1 MDDYTSKAHVF
12 MNKLDK
18 AYKQLKELSNSSD
31 YDHYLHGK
39 YYEYKQQ
46 LKTIKKTLGEGMKY
60 ITDNRTPEEHFID
73 ICRGWLVEDVFAY
86 LFTLPQYKEL
96 TVSFDNHDQ
105 DRIIRVLRR
114 QITSSPDFKITY
126 QNQTIKVEVQS
137 LFANMPYFH
146 IKEHKAKKLTDNN
159 SYLIQ
164 FNIPHKQIVVF
175 EPHQVKLGTYKLIE
189 DFSTETIKK
198 YGYKY
203 TIDELPKEMI
213 ISNFANDLPQKII
226 SLFKKKDLY

>member
-1 MDDYTSKAHVF
+1 
-12 MNKLDK
+12 MNKLDR
-18 AYKQLKELSNSSD
+18 AYNQLKKLSKSKN
-31 YDHYLHGK
+31 YNHYLHGK

-46 LKTIKKTLGEGMKY
+46 LKTINKTLGKEMEH
-60 ITDNRTPEEHFID
+60 IQDNRTPEEHFID

-86 LFTLPQYKEL
+86 LFSLPQYKEL
-96 TVSFDNHDQ
+96 TLSFDNHDQ

-114 QITSSPDFKITY
+114 QITSSPDFKITH
-126 QNQTIKVEVQS
+126 NKQTISVEVQS

-175 EPHQVKLGTYKLIE
+175 EPHQIELGTYKLIE

-198 YGYKY
+198 YGYRY
-203 TIDELPKEMI
+203 DIDILPADMKVYNFVEDLPK
-213 ISNFANDLPQKII
+213 KII
-226 SLFKKKDLY
+226 SLFS

>member
-1 MDDYTSKAHVF
+1 
-12 MNKLDK
+12 MNKLDT
-18 AYKQLKELSNSSD
+18 AYKQLKELSHNPTF
-31 YDHYLHGK
+31 HHFLHGK
-39 YYEYKQQ
+39 YFEYKQQ
-46 LKTIKKTLGEGMKY
+46 LKTINKTLGEGMKY

-96 TVSFDNHDQ
+96 TLSFDNHDQ
-105 DRIIRVLRR
+105 DRVIRVLRR

-126 QNQTIKVEVQS
+126 QDQTIKVEVQS
-137 LFANMPYFH
+137 LFVDISFFH

-164 FNIPHKQIVVF
+164 FNVPHKQIVVF
-175 EPHQVKLGTYKLIE
+175 EPHQVKLGTYNLI
-189 DFSTETIKK
+189 DDWSNDIIKK

-203 TIDELPKEMI
+203 IIDDLPKEMI
-213 ISNFANDLPQKII
+213 ISNFVDKLPKKII
-226 SLFKKKDLY
+226 SLFS

>member
-1 MDDYTSKAHVF
+1 

-18 AYKQLKELSNSSD
+18 AYNQLKELSKSKN
-31 YDHYLHGK
+31 YNYYLHGK

-46 LKTIKKTLGEGMKY
+46 LKTINKTLGKEMEH
-60 ITDNRTPEEHFID
+60 IQDNRTPKQHFID

-86 LFTLPQYKEL
+86 LFSLPQYNEL
-96 TVSFDNHDQ
+96 TLSFDNHDQ
-105 DRIIRVLRR
+105 DRIIRVLRK
-114 QITSSPDFKITY
+114 QITAAPDFKITY

-175 EPHQVKLGTYKLIE
+175 EPHQVELGTYKLIE

-198 YGYKY
+198 YGYRY
-203 TIDELPKEMI
+203 TIDELPEEMI
-213 ISNFANDLPQKII
+213 ISNFVDKLPKKII
-226 SLFKKKDLY
+226 SLFS

>member
-1 MDDYTSKAHVF
+1 

-18 AYKQLKELSNSSD
+18 AYNQLKELSHNPSFH
-31 YDHYLHGK
+31 HYLHGK
-39 YYEYKQQ
+39 YYEYKHQ
-46 LKTIKKTLGEGMKY
+46 LKTIKKTLGQGMAY

-73 ICRGWLVEDVFAY
+73 ICRGWLVEDVFSY

-96 TVSFDNHDQ
+96 TVLFDNHDQ
-105 DRIIRVLRR
+105 DRVIRVLRR

-126 QNQTIKVEVQS
+126 KDQTIKIEVQS

-146 IKEHKAKKLTDNN
+146 IKEHKAKKLTNNN

-164 FNIPHKQIVVF
+164 FNVPHKHIVLFQEHQI
-175 EPHQVKLGTYKLIE
+175 ELGTYNLI
-189 DFSTETIKK
+189 DGYSNNNIKK

-203 TIDELPKEMI
+203 IIDDLPEDMI
-213 ISNFANDLPQKII
+213 ISNFVDKLPKKII
-226 SLFKKKDLY
+226 SLFS

>member
-1 MDDYTSKAHVF
+1 

-18 AYKQLKELSNSSD
+18 AYNQLKELSKSKN
-31 YDHYLHGK
+31 YNYYLHGK

-46 LKTIKKTLGEGMKY
+46 LKTIKKTLGQGMAY

-73 ICRGWLVEDVFAY
+73 ICRGWLVEDVFSY

-96 TVSFDNHDQ
+96 TVLFDNHDQ
-105 DRIIRVLRR
+105 DRVIRVLRR

-126 QNQTIKVEVQS
+126 KDQTIKVEIQS
-137 LFANMPYFH
+137 LFVDIPFFH
-146 IKEHKAKKLTDNN
+146 IKEHKAKKLTNNN

-164 FNIPHKQIVVF
+164 FNVPHKHIVLFQEHQI
-175 EPHQVKLGTYKLIE
+175 ELGTYNLI
-189 DFSTETIKK
+189 DGYSNNNIKK

-203 TIDELPKEMI
+203 IIDDLPEDMI
-213 ISNFANDLPQKII
+213 ISNFVDKLPKKII
-226 SLFKKKDLY
+226 SLFS

>member
-1 MDDYTSKAHVF
+1 

-18 AYKQLKELSNSSD
+18 AYNQLKELSKSKN
-31 YDHYLHGK
+31 YNYYLHGK

-46 LKTIKKTLGEGMKY
+46 LKTIKKTLGQGMAY

-73 ICRGWLVEDVFAY
+73 ICRGWLVEDVFSY

-96 TVSFDNHDQ
+96 TVLFDNHDQ
-105 DRIIRVLRR
+105 DRVIRVLRR

-126 QNQTIKVEVQS
+126 KDQTIKVEIQS
-137 LFANMPYFH
+137 LFVDIPFFH
-146 IKEHKAKKLTDNN
+146 IKEHKAKKLTNNN

-164 FNIPHKQIVVF
+164 FNVPHKHIVLFQEHQI
-175 EPHQVKLGTYKLIE
+175 ELGTYNLI
-189 DFSTETIKK
+189 DGFSDNNIKK

-203 TIDELPKEMI
+203 IIDDLPEDMI
-213 ISNFANDLPQKII
+213 ISNFVDKLPKKII
-226 SLFKKKDLY
+226 SLFS

>member
-1 MDDYTSKAHVF
+1 
-12 MNKLDK
+12 MNKLDT
-18 AYKQLKELSNSSD
+18 AYKQLKELSKSKEYN
-31 YDHYLHGK
+31 HYLHGK

-96 TVSFDNHDQ
+96 TLSFDNHDQ
-105 DRIIRVLRR
+105 DRVIRVLRR
-114 QITSSPDFKITY
+114 QITSSPDFKITHN
-126 QNQTIKVEVQS
+126 NQTISVEVQS
-137 LFANMPYFH
+137 LFANMNYFH

-164 FNIPHKQIVVF
+164 FNVPHKHIVLF
-175 EPHQVKLGTYKLIE
+175 QEHEIKLGTYNLI
-189 DFSTETIKK
+189 DDWSNDIIKK

-203 TIDELPKEMI
+203 IIDDLPKEMI
-213 ISNFANDLPQKII
+213 ISNFVDKLPKKII
-226 SLFKKKDLY
+226 SLFS

>member
-1 MDDYTSKAHVF
+1 
-12 MNKLDK
+12 MNKLDT
-18 AYKQLKELSNSSD
+18 AYKQLKELSHNPTF
-31 YDHYLHGK
+31 HHFLHGK

-46 LKTIKKTLGEGMKY
+46 LKTINKTLGKEMEH
-60 ITDNRTPEEHFID
+60 IQDNRTPEQHFID

-86 LFTLPQYKEL
+86 LFSLPQYKEL
-96 TVSFDNHDQ
+96 TLSFDNHDQ
-105 DRIIRVLRR
+105 DRIIRVLRK
-114 QITSSPDFKITY
+114 QITAAPDFKITY
-126 QNQTIKVEVQS
+126 QDQTIKVEVQS

-175 EPHQVKLGTYKLIE
+175 EPHQIELGTYKLIE

-198 YGYKY
+198 YGYRY
-203 TIDELPKEMI
+203 DIDILPANMKVYNFVEDLPK
-213 ISNFANDLPQKII
+213 KII
-226 SLFKKKDLY
+226 SLFS

>member
-1 MDDYTSKAHVF
+1 

-18 AYKQLKELSNSSD
+18 AYNQLKELSHNPSFH
-31 YDHYLHGK
+31 HYLHGK

-46 LKTIKKTLGEGMKY
+46 LKTIDKTLGQGMAY

-73 ICRGWLVEDVFAY
+73 ICRGWLVEDVFSY

-96 TVSFDNHDQ
+96 TVLFDNHDQ
-105 DRIIRVLRR
+105 DRVIRVLRR

-126 QNQTIKVEVQS
+126 KDQTIKVEIQS
-137 LFANMPYFH
+137 LFVDIPFFH

-164 FNIPHKQIVVF
+164 FNVPHKHIVLFQEHQI
-175 EPHQVKLGTYKLIE
+175 ELGTYNLI
-189 DFSTETIKK
+189 DGYSNNNIKK

-203 TIDELPKEMI
+203 IIDDLPEDMI
-213 ISNFANDLPQKII
+213 ISNFVDKLPKKII
-226 SLFKKKDLY
+226 SLFS

>member
-1 MDDYTSKAHVF
+1 
-12 MNKLDK
+12 MNKLDT
-18 AYKQLKELSNSSD
+18 AYKQLKELSHNPTF
-31 YDHYLHGK
+31 HHFLHGK

-46 LKTIKKTLGEGMKY
+46 LKTINKTLGKEMEH
-60 ITDNRTPEEHFID
+60 IQDNRTPEQHFID

-86 LFTLPQYKEL
+86 LFSLPQYKEL
-96 TVSFDNHDQ
+96 TLSFDNHDQ
-105 DRIIRVLRR
+105 DRIIRVLRK
-114 QITSSPDFKITY
+114 QITAAPDFKITY
-126 QNQTIKVEVQS
+126 QDQTIKVEVQS

-175 EPHQVKLGTYKLIE
+175 EPHQIELGTYKLIE

-198 YGYKY
+198 YGYRY
-203 TIDELPKEMI
+203 DIDILPADMKVYNFVEDLPK
-213 ISNFANDLPQKII
+213 KII
-226 SLFKKKDLY
+226 SLFS

>member
-1 MDDYTSKAHVF
+1 

-18 AYKQLKELSNSSD
+18 AYNQLKELSHNPTF
-31 YDHYLHGK
+31 HHFLHGK

-46 LKTIKKTLGEGMKY
+46 LKTINKTLGKEMEH
-60 ITDNRTPEEHFID
+60 IQDNRTPEQHFID

-86 LFTLPQYKEL
+86 LFSLPQYKEL
-96 TVSFDNHDQ
+96 TLSFDNHDQ
-105 DRIIRVLRR
+105 DRIIRVLRK
-114 QITSSPDFKITY
+114 QITAAPDFKITY
-126 QNQTIKVEVQS
+126 QDQTIKVEVQS

-175 EPHQVKLGTYKLIE
+175 EPHQIELGTYKLIE

-198 YGYKY
+198 YGYRY
-203 TIDELPKEMI
+203 DIDILPANMKVYNFVEDLPK
-213 ISNFANDLPQKII
+213 KII
-226 SLFKKKDLY
+226 SLFS

>member
-1 MDDYTSKAHVF
+1 
-12 MNKLDK
+12 MNKLDR
-18 AYKQLKELSNSSD
+18 AYNQLKKLSKSKN
-31 YDHYLHGK
+31 YNHYLHGK

-46 LKTIKKTLGEGMKY
+46 LKTINKTLGKEMEH
-60 ITDNRTPEEHFID
+60 IQDNRTPEEHFID

-86 LFTLPQYKEL
+86 LFSLPQYKEL
-96 TVSFDNHDQ
+96 TLSFDNHDQ

-114 QITSSPDFKITY
+114 QITSSPDFKITH
-126 QNQTIKVEVQS
+126 NKQTISVEVQS

-164 FNIPHKQIVVF
+164 FNISHKQIIVF

-198 YGYKY
+198 YGYRY
-203 TIDELPKEMI
+203 DIDILPADMKVYNFVEDLPK
-213 ISNFANDLPQKII
+213 KII
-226 SLFKKKDLY
+226 SLFS

>member
-1 MDDYTSKAHVF
+1 

-18 AYKQLKELSNSSD
+18 AYNQLKELSHNPSFH
-31 YDHYLHGK
+31 HYLHGK

-46 LKTIKKTLGEGMKY
+46 LKTIKKTLGQGMAY

-73 ICRGWLVEDVFAY
+73 ICRGWLVEDVFSY

-96 TVSFDNHDQ
+96 TVLFDNHDQ
-105 DRIIRVLRR
+105 DRVIRVLRR

-126 QNQTIKVEVQS
+126 QDQTIKVEIQS
-137 LFANMPYFH
+137 LFADIPFFH
-146 IKEHKAKKLTDNN
+146 IKEHKAKKLTNNN

-164 FNIPHKQIVVF
+164 FNVPHKHIVLFQEHQI
-175 EPHQVKLGTYKLIE
+175 ELGTYNLIE

-203 TIDELPKEMI
+203 IINDLPEDMI
-213 ISNFANDLPQKII
+213 ISNFVDKLPKKII
-226 SLFKKKDLY
+226 SLFSWHLF

>member
-1 MDDYTSKAHVF
+1 
-12 MNKLDK
+12 MNKLDT
-18 AYKQLKELSNSSD
+18 AYKQLKELSHNPTF
-31 YDHYLHGK
+31 HHFLHGK
-39 YYEYKQQ
+39 YFEYKQQ
-46 LKTIKKTLGEGMKY
+46 LKTINKTLGEGMKY

-96 TVSFDNHDQ
+96 TLSFDNHDQ
-105 DRIIRVLRR
+105 DRVIRVLRR
-114 QITSSPDFKITY
+114 QITSSPDFKITHN
-126 QNQTIKVEVQS
+126 NQTISVEVQS
-137 LFANMPYFH
+137 LFADISFFH

-164 FNIPHKQIVVF
+164 LNIPHKQIVVF

-198 YGYKY
+198 YGYRY
-203 TIDELPKEMI
+203 DIDILPADMKVYNFVEDLPK
-213 ISNFANDLPQKII
+213 KII
-226 SLFKKKDLY
+226 SLFS

>member
-1 MDDYTSKAHVF
+1 

-18 AYKQLKELSNSSD
+18 AYNQLKELSKSKN
-31 YDHYLHGK
+31 YNHYLHGK

-46 LKTIKKTLGEGMKY
+46 LKTINKTLSKEMEH
-60 ITDNRTPEEHFID
+60 IQDNRTPEEHFID

-86 LFTLPQYKEL
+86 LFSLPQYNEL
-96 TVSFDNHDQ
+96 ILSFDNHDQ
-105 DRIIRVLRR
+105 DRIIRVLRK
-114 QITSSPDFKITY
+114 QITAAPDFKITY
-126 QNQTIKVEVQS
+126 QDQTIKVEVQS

-175 EPHQVKLGTYKLIE
+175 EPHQVELGTYKLIE

-198 YGYKY
+198 YGYRY
-203 TIDELPKEMI
+203 DIDILPADMKVYNFVEDLPK
-213 ISNFANDLPQKII
+213 KII
-226 SLFKKKDLY
+226 SLFS

>member
-1 MDDYTSKAHVF
+1 

-18 AYKQLKELSNSSD
+18 AYNQLKELSHNPSFH
-31 YDHYLHGK
+31 HYLHGK

-46 LKTIKKTLGEGMKY
+46 LKTINKTLGQGMAY
-60 ITDNRTPEEHFID
+60 ITDNRTPEEHFMD

-86 LFTLPQYKEL
+86 LFSLPPYNEL
-96 TVSFDNHDQ
+96 TLLFDNHDQ
-105 DRIIRVLRR
+105 DRIIRVLRK
-114 QITSSPDFKITY
+114 QITAAPDFKITY

-146 IKEHKAKKLTDNN
+146 IKEHKAKKLTNNN

-175 EPHQVKLGTYKLIE
+175 EPHQVELGTYNLIE

-203 TIDELPKEMI
+203 IIDDLPEDMIVSNFVDKLPK
-213 ISNFANDLPQKII
+213 KII
-226 SLFKKKDLY
+226 SLFS

>member
-1 MDDYTSKAHVF
+1 

-18 AYKQLKELSNSSD
+18 AYNQLKELSKSKN
-31 YDHYLHGK
+31 YNHYLHGK
-39 YYEYKQQ
+39 YYEYNQQ
-46 LKTIKKTLGEGMKY
+46 LKTINKTLGKEMEH
-60 ITDNRTPEEHFID
+60 IQDNRTPEQHFID

-86 LFTLPQYKEL
+86 LFSLPQYNEL
-96 TVSFDNHDQ
+96 TLSFDNHDQ
-105 DRIIRVLRR
+105 DRIIRVLRK
-114 QITSSPDFKITY
+114 QITAAPDFKITY
-126 QNQTIKVEVQS
+126 QDQTIKVEVQS

-198 YGYKY
+198 YGYRY
-203 TIDELPKEMI
+203 DIDILPSDMKVYNFVEDLPK
-213 ISNFANDLPQKII
+213 KII
-226 SLFKKKDLY
+226 SLFS